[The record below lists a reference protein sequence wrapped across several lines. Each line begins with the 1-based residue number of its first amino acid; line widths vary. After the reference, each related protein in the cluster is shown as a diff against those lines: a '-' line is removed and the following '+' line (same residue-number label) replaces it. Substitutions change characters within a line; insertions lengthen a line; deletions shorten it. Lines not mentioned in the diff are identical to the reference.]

1 MLLPGV
7 PAGTFVANVIAGLLI
22 GVVTGVDL
30 ASPLPA
36 ELRLFLAVG
45 LCGGLSTF
53 STFSSETI
61 QLVEAGNWTGAVI
74 NVVVNV
80 GVCIIAVI
88 VGLRLGG
95 VIANA

>member
-1 MLLPGV
+1 
-7 PAGTFVANVIAGLLI
+7 
-22 GVVTGVDL
+22 
-30 ASPLPA
+30 
-36 ELRLFLAVG
+36 
-45 LCGGLSTF
+45 
-53 STFSSETI
+53 
-61 QLVEAGNWTGAVI
+61 VEAGNWAGAVI